1 MNKNTNK
8 LTLHNILKSRA
19 ACIIGVAIAC
29 LLTITPGL
37 AQTPPSSDQE
47 SQTSEN
53 EIDQSVENDRQ
64 DQEESNPNPPDE
76 VFIPSEELSEDSS
89 APFPVDI

>member
-1 MNKNTNK
+1 MNKNTYK
-8 LTLHNILKSRA
+8 LFLRNILKSRA
-19 ACIIGVAIAC
+19 TCIVGLAIAGV
-29 LLTITPGL
+29 LTINPGL
-37 AQTPPSSDQE
+37 AQTPPTSDQE
-47 SQTSEN
+47 SQSSEN
-53 EIDQSVENDRQ
+53 EVDQSVQNDRQ